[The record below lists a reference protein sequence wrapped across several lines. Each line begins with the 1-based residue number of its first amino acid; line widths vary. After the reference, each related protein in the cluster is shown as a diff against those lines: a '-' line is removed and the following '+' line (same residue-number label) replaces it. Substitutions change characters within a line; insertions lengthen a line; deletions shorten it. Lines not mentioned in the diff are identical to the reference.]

1 MGNCFG
7 NGEAGGPNGYK
18 YRGDRHGR
26 QEKSRKKKKKTG
38 RGKAGGAEQGG
49 DGSIST
55 VVTMLLAVLLIQGQ
69 SLQKRIQENEQR
81 KEELLAETETEQE
94 RTSEIED
101 MEEYM
106 QSDEYIE
113 KIAREK
119 IGLVKDNEIIFKEVK

>member
-1 MGNCFG
+1 
-7 NGEAGGPNGYK
+7 
-18 YRGDRHGR
+18 
-26 QEKSRKKKKKTG
+26 
-38 RGKAGGAEQGG
+38 
-49 DGSIST
+49 
-55 VVTMLLAVLLIQGQ
+55 MLLAVLLIQGQ

>member
-1 MGNCFG
+1 MVG
-7 NGEAGGPNGYK
+7 
-18 YRGDRHGR
+18 
-26 QEKSRKKKKKTG
+26 
-38 RGKAGGAEQGG
+38 
-49 DGSIST
+49 IST

>member
-1 MGNCFG
+1 M
-7 NGEAGGPNGYK
+7 A
-18 YRGDRHGR
+18 D
-26 QEKSRKKKKKTG
+26 RKKAARRKRKQAA
-38 RGKAGGAEQGG
+38 GKQAARNKAAMVG
-49 DGSIST
+49 IST

>member
-1 MGNCFG
+1 MVG
-7 NGEAGGPNGYK
+7 
-18 YRGDRHGR
+18 
-26 QEKSRKKKKKTG
+26 
-38 RGKAGGAEQGG
+38 
-49 DGSIST
+49 IST
-55 VVTMLLAVLLIQGQ
+55 VVTMLLTVLLIQGQ

>member
-1 MGNCFG
+1 MVG
-7 NGEAGGPNGYK
+7 
-18 YRGDRHGR
+18 
-26 QEKSRKKKKKTG
+26 
-38 RGKAGGAEQGG
+38 
-49 DGSIST
+49 IST

-113 KIAREK
+113 KDRQGEDRS
-119 IGLVKDNEIIFKEVK
+119 GER

>member
-1 MGNCFG
+1 M
-7 NGEAGGPNGYK
+7 A
-18 YRGDRHGR
+18 D
-26 QEKSRKKKKKTG
+26 RKKAG
-38 RGKAGGAEQGG
+38 RRKRKQAARNKAAMVG
-49 DGSIST
+49 IST
-55 VVTMLLAVLLIQGQ
+55 VVTMLLTVLLIQGQ